1 MKALPVLVIAVV
13 QGWLLYGLHYSL
25 EHKTWP
31 STDNRWLLA
40 LYAVVVFVPVA
51 LEIFAARLRERLTW
65 MLAAAIAV
73 FAGALGA
80 YTGGM
85 ADAPN
90 PGRFDFPL
98 LFALYG
104 ALFVAWFIAL
114 PFAQARARRGN
125 WKVLYPD
132 LFEFSWQ
139 NALLLA
145 EANVFTGVFWTL
157 LSLWALLFKVV
168 DVSFFSEL
176 FTKPAFVY
184 PVTSIV
190 FGYAICL
197 IESHEKIVI
206 TLRRHLLGVF
216 SWLLPL
222 VALIAVLFLLAL
234 PFTGLSPLWKT
245 GYATTLMLW
254 LQLLLVHFLNSAYED
269 GQGEPRYP
277 AWLKLAV
284 RIAVL
289 TLPVYAALCA
299 YSLGLRVEQ
308 HGWTVSRVWGG
319 IVTFLAALYAI
330 GYAAA
335 ALRRSPWMGRVAPV
349 NIGMAA
355 VVAAV
360 LLLAVSPIL
369 DPKRLSVE
377 SQLGRLRAGRIA
389 AAKFDY
395 DYLRFEA
402 GRYGRDALAE
412 LSKSADKEIAGLAS
426 ASLAKTARYSPQPGV
441 PPQLLASRIELY
453 PAGASLDPALVA
465 YLQDAVKTRAWEHP
479 SCLTQLKQPACLMF
493 ALDLNG
499 DGVPE
504 ILTFNAFPQAVYSKA
519 GGQWKKIGN
528 LAGGSHANTPQ
539 IAALIRQSKINV
551 EPSVWRDV
559 SVGEA
564 RFVLQRTP

>member
-25 EHKTWP
+25 ENKTWP
-31 STDNRWLLA
+31 STDNSWLLA
-40 LYAVVVFVPVA
+40 LYAIVVFVPVA

-73 FAGALGA
+73 IAGALGA
-80 YTGGM
+80 YTGGI

-90 PGRFDFPL
+90 PERFGFSL

-114 PFAQARARRGN
+114 PFAQAWARRGT
-125 WKVLYPD
+125 WRVLYPD

-139 NALLLA
+139 NALLLG
-145 EANVFTGVFWTL
+145 EANVFTGVFWML
-157 LSLWALLFKVV
+157 LFLWGALFKVV
-168 DVSFFSEL
+168 DISFFSEL
-176 FTKPAFVY
+176 FSKPAFFY
-184 PVTSIV
+184 PISSIA
-190 FGYAICL
+190 FGYAITL
-197 IESHEKIVI
+197 IESHERIVI

-222 VALIAVLFLLAL
+222 VALIAVLFLFAL
-234 PFTGLSPLWKT
+234 PFTGLAPLWKT
-245 GYATTLMLW
+245 GHATSLMLW
-254 LQLLLVHFLNSAYED
+254 LQFLLVHFLNSAYED

-277 AWLKLAV
+277 AWLKFAV
-284 RIAVL
+284 RIAIL
-289 TLPVYAALCA
+289 TLPVYAALCL

-319 IVTFLAALYAI
+319 IFTFLAALYAI
-330 GYAAA
+330 GYAVA
-335 ALRRSPWMGRVAPV
+335 ALRRSPWMGRVGPV

-355 VVAAV
+355 MVAGV

-369 DPKRLSVE
+369 DPKRLSAE
-377 SQLGRLRAGRIA
+377 SQLDRLRAGTVS

-395 DYLRFEA
+395 DYLRFEL

-412 LSKSADKEIAGLAS
+412 LSKSTDKEIAGLAS

-465 YLQDAVKTRAWEHP
+465 YLQDAVKTRSWEHP
-479 SCLTQLKQPACLMF
+479 SCLTQPKQPACLMF

-504 ILTFNAFPQAVYSKA
+504 ILVFNAFPQAVYSKVN
-519 GGQWKKIGN
+519 GQWKRVGN
-528 LAGGSHANTPQ
+528 LVSGRIDRPQ
-539 IAALIRQSKINV
+539 IDALIRQSQVKA
-551 EPSVWRDV
+551 EPSDWRDV
-559 SVGEA
+559 TVGEA